1 MAAGGAGTGAAS
13 AIGRCPSLRR
23 RGRGR
28 GRGRDRGPE
37 DLGARFVV
45 PALLLLALALLLRAR
60 LLGRELALRRASPL
74 LLLRVF
80 VFFVVNRRA
89 AVVAVAVA

>member
-1 MAAGGAGTGAAS
+1 MAAGGASTGAAS
-13 AIGRCPSLRR
+13 AIGRRLSLRR
-23 RGRGR
+23 RGRG
-28 GRGRDRGPE
+28 RGPE